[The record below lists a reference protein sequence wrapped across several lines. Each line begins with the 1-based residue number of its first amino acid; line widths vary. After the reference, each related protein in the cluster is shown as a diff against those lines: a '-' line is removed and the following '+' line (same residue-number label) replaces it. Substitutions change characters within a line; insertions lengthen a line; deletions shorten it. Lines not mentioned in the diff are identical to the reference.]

1 MIYRLKR
8 KSDFD
13 KLFSKGKKVY
23 SRSLTMLYFPSE
35 DFKIGYSVSKKHGN
49 ALKRNRIKRL
59 LRASAREAFKDLKKN
74 YRIVIRPKVREE
86 YLYEKFVSEMNYL
99 KKKENL

>member
-1 MIYRLKR
+1 
-8 KSDFD
+8 
-13 KLFSKGKKVY
+13 
-23 SRSLTMLYFPSE
+23 MLYFPSE

-49 ALKRNRIKRL
+49 AVKRNRIKRL

-74 YRIVIRPKVREE
+74 YRIVIMPKVRDE

-99 KKKENL
+99 KKKENI

>member
-13 KLFSKGKKVY
+13 KLFSKGKKAY
-23 SRSLTMLYFPSE
+23 SKSLTMLYFPSE

-49 ALKRNRIKRL
+49 AVKRNRIKRL

-74 YRIVIRPKVREE
+74 YRIVIMPKVRDE

>member
-49 ALKRNRIKRL
+49 AVKRNRIKRL

-74 YRIVIRPKVREE
+74 YRVVIIPKVRDE

>member
-49 ALKRNRIKRL
+49 AVKRNRIKRL

-74 YRIVIRPKVREE
+74 YRIVIIPKVREE

>member
-1 MIYRLKR
+1 MKR

-49 ALKRNRIKRL
+49 AVKRNRIKRL

-74 YRIVIRPKVREE
+74 YRIVIMPKVRDE

>member
-1 MIYRLKR
+1 MKR

-13 KLFSKGKKVY
+13 KLFSKGKKAY

-35 DFKIGYSVSKKHGN
+35 DFRIGYSVSKKHGN
-49 ALKRNRIKRL
+49 AVKRNRIKRL

-74 YRIVIRPKVREE
+74 YRIVIMPKVREE
-86 YLYEKFVSEMNYL
+86 YDFGKFLSEMNYL

>member
-1 MIYRLKR
+1 
-8 KSDFD
+8 
-13 KLFSKGKKVY
+13 
-23 SRSLTMLYFPSE
+23 MLYFPSE

-49 ALKRNRIKRL
+49 AVKRNRIKRL

-74 YRIVIRPKVREE
+74 YRIVIMPKVREE

-99 KKKENL
+99 KKRKTFK

>member
-13 KLFSKGKKVY
+13 KLFSKGKKAY
-23 SRSLTMLYFPSE
+23 SKSLTMLYFPSE
-35 DFKIGYSVSKKHGN
+35 DFKIGYPVSKKHGN
-49 ALKRNRIKRL
+49 AVKRNRIKRL

-74 YRIVIRPKVREE
+74 YRIVIMPKVRDE

>member
-74 YRIVIRPKVREE
+74 YRIVIMPKVREE

>member
-1 MIYRLKR
+1 
-8 KSDFD
+8 
-13 KLFSKGKKVY
+13 
-23 SRSLTMLYFPSE
+23 MLYFPSE
-35 DFKIGYSVSKKHGN
+35 DFKIGYSVSKKYGN
-49 ALKRNRIKRL
+49 AVKRNRIKRL

-74 YRIVIRPKVREE
+74 YRIVIMPKVRDE

>member
-1 MIYRLKR
+1 
-8 KSDFD
+8 
-13 KLFSKGKKVY
+13 
-23 SRSLTMLYFPSE
+23 MLYFPSE

-49 ALKRNRIKRL
+49 AVKRNRIKRL

-74 YRIVIRPKVREE
+74 YRIVIMPKVRDE

-99 KKKENL
+99 KKRKTFK

>member
-49 ALKRNRIKRL
+49 AVKRNRIKRL
-59 LRASAREAFKDLKKN
+59 LRASAREAFKELKKN
-74 YRIVIRPKVREE
+74 YRIVIMPKVRDE

>member
-13 KLFSKGKKVY
+13 KLFSEGKKVY

-49 ALKRNRIKRL
+49 AVKRNRIKRL

-74 YRIVIRPKVREE
+74 YRIVIMPKVRDE

>member
-23 SRSLTMLYFPSE
+23 SRYLTMLYFPSE

-49 ALKRNRIKRL
+49 AVKRNRIKRL

-74 YRIVIRPKVREE
+74 YRIVIMPKVRDE

>member
-13 KLFSKGKKVY
+13 KLFSKGKKGF
-23 SRSLTMLYFPSE
+23 SKSLTMLYFPSNE
-35 DFKIGYSVSKKHGN
+35 FKIGYSVSKKHGN
-49 ALKRNRIKRL
+49 AVKRNKIKRL
-59 LRASAREAFKDLKKN
+59 LRASARVAFSDLKKN
-74 YRIVIRPKVREE
+74 YRIVIMPKVRDE

>member
-1 MIYRLKR
+1 LIYRLKR

-13 KLFSKGKKVY
+13 KLFSKGKKGF
-23 SRSLTMLYFPSE
+23 SKSLTMLYFPSN

-49 ALKRNRIKRL
+49 AVKRNKIKRL
-59 LRASAREAFKDLKKN
+59 LRASARVAFSDLKKN
-74 YRIVIRPKVREE
+74 YRIVILPKIRDD
-86 YLYEKFVSEMNYL
+86 YSFDTFVADLNYL

>member
-1 MIYRLKR
+1 
-8 KSDFD
+8 
-13 KLFSKGKKVY
+13 
-23 SRSLTMLYFPSE
+23 MLYFPSE

-49 ALKRNRIKRL
+49 AVKRNRIKRL

-74 YRIVIRPKVREE
+74 YRIVIMPKVRDE
-86 YLYEKFVSEMNYL
+86 YLYEKFVSEINYL

>member
-13 KLFSKGKKVY
+13 KLFSKGKKAY
-23 SRSLTMLYFPSE
+23 TKSLTILYFPSE

-49 ALKRNRIKRL
+49 AVKRNRIKRL

-74 YRIVIRPKVREE
+74 YRIVIMPKVRDE

>member
-1 MIYRLKR
+1 
-8 KSDFD
+8 
-13 KLFSKGKKVY
+13 
-23 SRSLTMLYFPSE
+23 MLYFPSE

-49 ALKRNRIKRL
+49 AVKRNRIKRL
-59 LRASAREAFKDLKKN
+59 LRASAREAFKDLKNN
-74 YRIVIRPKVREE
+74 YRIVIMPKVREE

>member
-23 SRSLTMLYFPSE
+23 SRSLTMLYFPSD

-49 ALKRNRIKRL
+49 AVKRNRIKRL

-74 YRIVIRPKVREE
+74 YRIVIMPKVRDE

>member
-13 KLFSKGKKVY
+13 KLFSKGKKAY
-23 SRSLTMLYFPSE
+23 SKSLTILYFPSE

-49 ALKRNRIKRL
+49 AVKRNRIKRL

-74 YRIVIRPKVREE
+74 YRIVIMPKVRDE

>member
-49 ALKRNRIKRL
+49 AVKRNRIKRL

-74 YRIVIRPKVREE
+74 YRIVIMPKRAVRTER
-86 YLYEKFVSEMNYL
+86 
-99 KKKENL
+99 

>member
-13 KLFSKGKKVY
+13 KLFSKGRKVY

-49 ALKRNRIKRL
+49 AVKRNRIKRL

-74 YRIVIRPKVREE
+74 YRIVIMPKVREE

>member
-1 MIYRLKR
+1 
-8 KSDFD
+8 
-13 KLFSKGKKVY
+13 
-23 SRSLTMLYFPSE
+23 MLYFPSE

-49 ALKRNRIKRL
+49 AVKRNRIKRL

-74 YRIVIRPKVREE
+74 YRIVIMPKVRDE

>member
-13 KLFSKGKKVY
+13 KLFSKGKKAY

-35 DFKIGYSVSKKHGN
+35 DFRIGYSVSKKHGN
-49 ALKRNRIKRL
+49 AVKRNRIKRL
-59 LRASAREAFKDLKKN
+59 LRASAREAFKDLNKN
-74 YRIVIRPKVREE
+74 YHIVIMPKVRDD
-86 YLYEKFVSEMNYL
+86 YSFEKFLSEMNYL

>member
-1 MIYRLKR
+1 
-8 KSDFD
+8 
-13 KLFSKGKKVY
+13 
-23 SRSLTMLYFPSE
+23 MLYFPSE

-49 ALKRNRIKRL
+49 AVKRNRIKRL

-74 YRIVIRPKVREE
+74 YRVVIIPKVRDE

>member
-1 MIYRLKR
+1 
-8 KSDFD
+8 
-13 KLFSKGKKVY
+13 
-23 SRSLTMLYFPSE
+23 MLYFPSE
-35 DFKIGYSVSKKHGN
+35 NFKIGYSVSKKHGN
-49 ALKRNRIKRL
+49 AVKRNRIKRL

-74 YRIVIRPKVREE
+74 YRIVIMPKVRDE

>member
-1 MIYRLKR
+1 
-8 KSDFD
+8 
-13 KLFSKGKKVY
+13 
-23 SRSLTMLYFPSE
+23 MLYFPSE

-49 ALKRNRIKRL
+49 AVKRNRIKRL

-74 YRIVIRPKVREE
+74 YRIVIMPKVRDE

-99 KKKENL
+99 KKNENL

>member
-49 ALKRNRIKRL
+49 AVKRNRIKRL
-59 LRASAREAFKDLKKN
+59 LRASAREAFKDLK
-74 YRIVIRPKVREE
+74 
-86 YLYEKFVSEMNYL
+86 
-99 KKKENL
+99 

>member
-1 MIYRLKR
+1 
-8 KSDFD
+8 
-13 KLFSKGKKVY
+13 
-23 SRSLTMLYFPSE
+23 MLYFPSE

-49 ALKRNRIKRL
+49 AVKRNRIKRL

-74 YRIVIRPKVREE
+74 YRIVILPKVRDE

>member
-49 ALKRNRIKRL
+49 AVKRNRIKRL

-74 YRIVIRPKVREE
+74 YSIVIMPKVRDE

>member
-1 MIYRLKR
+1 
-8 KSDFD
+8 
-13 KLFSKGKKVY
+13 
-23 SRSLTMLYFPSE
+23 MLYFPSE

-49 ALKRNRIKRL
+49 AVKRNRIKRL

-74 YRIVIRPKVREE
+74 YRIVIIPKVRDE

>member
-1 MIYRLKR
+1 
-8 KSDFD
+8 
-13 KLFSKGKKVY
+13 
-23 SRSLTMLYFPSE
+23 MLYFPSD

-49 ALKRNRIKRL
+49 AVKRNRIKRL

-74 YRIVIRPKVREE
+74 YRIVIMPKVRDE

>member
-1 MIYRLKR
+1 M
-8 KSDFD
+8 
-13 KLFSKGKKVY
+13 
-23 SRSLTMLYFPSE
+23 MYFPSE

-49 ALKRNRIKRL
+49 AVKRNRIKRL

-74 YRIVIRPKVREE
+74 YRIVIMPKVRDE

>member
-13 KLFSKGKKVY
+13 KLYSKGKKVY

-49 ALKRNRIKRL
+49 AVKRNRIKRL

-74 YRIVIRPKVREE
+74 YRIVIMPKVRDE

>member
-13 KLFSKGKKVY
+13 KLFSKGRKVY

-49 ALKRNRIKRL
+49 AVKRNRIKRL

-74 YRIVIRPKVREE
+74 YRVVIIPKVRDE